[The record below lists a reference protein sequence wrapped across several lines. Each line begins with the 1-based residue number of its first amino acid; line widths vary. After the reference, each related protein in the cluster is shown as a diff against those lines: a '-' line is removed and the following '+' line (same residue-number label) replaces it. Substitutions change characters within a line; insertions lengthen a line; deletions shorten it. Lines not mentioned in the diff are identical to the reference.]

1 MVWGGQQKWLEGGG
15 LREVQREE
23 RGESLGWTGDSHK
36 HGGRYK
42 TTETT
47 DIDTE

>member
-1 MVWGGQQKWLEGGG
+1 MVWGGKQKWLEGGG
-15 LREVQREE
+15 LREETR
-23 RGESLGWTGDSHK
+23 ESLGWTGDSHN